1 MLRRPLVLTALA
13 VGLLLSSCAGP
24 GPGLTGNDTGGIISW
39 SPASRALAAEMA
51 EAYCARYGKA
61 ARITSVQAEYGGYIG
76 FACRYDRRLA
86 R

>member
-1 MLRRPLVLTALA
+1 MLRRSSTFSALA

-24 GPGLTGNDTGGIISW
+24 GPGLTGNDTGGIIPW

-51 EAYCARYGKA
+51 AAHCARYGKIA
-61 ARITSVQAEYGGYIG
+61 KITSVQAEYGHYIG
-76 FACRYDRRLA
+76 FACRFDRRSV